1 MRRLSLKLDYV
12 INKNADRGAQ
22 RPVLIARFRSTV
34 VLMSAIQLRNRRR
47 RSHFLI
53 CVRLDASFPTAMSR
67 VRRTAVLL
75 SGDETK
81 PDAANEDNGQR
92 LSLIAGFD
100 AQSRPRRPVED
111 ILQIRG
117 PFPASP
123 VVHCNNRRMASSLR
137 LSFIDTFANVS
148 PQMFPSGPFARHMR
162 DIFNS
167 AKT

>member
-67 VRRTAVLL
+67 VRRIAVLL

-92 LSLIAGFD
+92 LSRDSMRNHDRG
-100 AQSRPRRPVED
+100 AQSRTSCKYADP
-111 ILQIRG
+111 L
-117 PFPASP
+117 PASP